1 MTQFIIVRHGQS
13 LANEM
18 GLFGGSGNFPL
29 TEKGIA
35 QANATA
41 QELDKYKIDV
51 VYASDLQRA
60 FKTGE
65 VIAKRQ
71 NCPIIKEKALREL
84 CGGLWESCIF
94 DQIGSDFPKEYEL
107 WKTDLINCTPPEGE
121 AFTHLFE
128 RVSAC
133 LARLA
138 KENDGKTV
146 CIAAHATP
154 IRAMEAF
161 FAGGI
166 EHTYDFNWV
175 SNSSITIVNYENG
188 IWTKI
193 LRSFDEH
200 LGNMSTRLPS
210 SI

>member
-1 MTQFIIVRHGQS
+1 MTQLIIVRHGQS
-13 LANEM
+13 LANEL
-18 GLFGGSGNFPL
+18 GLFGGTSNFPL
-29 TEKGIA
+29 TQKGIM
-35 QANATA
+35 QAEKTA
-41 QELDKYKIDV
+41 EELDKYKIDA

-65 VIAKRQ
+65 IIAKRQ
-71 NCPIIKEKALREL
+71 NCPITKEKALREL
-84 CGGLWESCIF
+84 CGGLWESYIF
-94 DQIGSDFPKEYEL
+94 DQISVDFPNEYEL
-107 WKTDLINCTPPEGE
+107 WKTDLVSCTPPEGE
-121 AFTHLFE
+121 AFTNLYQ
-128 RVSAC
+128 RVSSC
-133 LARLA
+133 LAHLA
-138 KENDGKTV
+138 SKNDGKTI

-154 IRAMEAF
+154 IKAMEAF

-166 EHTYDFNWV
+166 EHTGEFNWV

-200 LGNMSTRLPS
+200 LGNMATRLPS

>member
-29 TEKGIA
+29 TQKGIL
-35 QANATA
+35 QAEATA

-65 VIAKRQ
+65 IIAKRQ
-71 NCPIIKEKALREL
+71 NCPIIKEKSLREL

-94 DQIGSDFPKEYEL
+94 DQIGIDFPREYEL

-121 AFTHLFE
+121 PFTHLYE
-128 RVSAC
+128 RISRC
-133 LARLA
+133 LTRLA
-138 KENDGKTV
+138 LENEGKTV

-175 SNSSITIVNYENG
+175 SNSSITIVNFENG
-188 IWTKI
+188 TWTKI